1 MISLNDI
8 KNSLTVK
15 LGSKLE
21 NINIFTE
28 DIAQTKDINGLS
40 VYPLL
45 HIQLIPQNEVLEQG
59 ANAKYKTILVD
70 ITFMQESKSTNAA
83 IYDCLDRLSDV
94 IGTVIKVKDRFFT
107 IQNINKMIA
116 DDLGHLLFNIN
127 FSDGIEV
134 EEEVYEKMKELKLKL

>member
-15 LGSKLE
+15 LGSKLSD
-21 NINIFTE
+21 INIFTE
-28 DIAQTKDINGLS
+28 DIAQAKDINGLS

-59 ANAKYKTILVD
+59 ANARYKTVLVD
-70 ITFMQESKSTNAA
+70 ITFMQESKSTNTA
-83 IYDCLDRLSDV
+83 IYDCLDKLSEV
-94 IGTVIKVKDRFFT
+94 IGAVIKVKDRFFT
-107 IQNINKMIA
+107 IQNINKTIA